1 MMKELRDYIL
11 EKPDIEAFVG
21 WPYFGSR
28 HVYLN
33 YSQIAVRGDCS
44 FVWDWGGA
52 GGCCLFD
59 GNHPS
64 LSIAERVSEIEQE
77 SNAVEFIARSAGRC
91 FVEFPWGSH
100 VGANERGTAIEQEFH
115 REVPGRL
122 APRNCTAQADFLRKF
137 IQEMVIPLPPFRE
150 ILKMRLSPGV
160 SEMWRAGNFSGIASL
175 LRRADEDFTSGTRWT
190 GGDYNWVPGSF
201 ECQSQ
206 LLESI
211 GSRHA
216 ALKKRRAARG
226 AKSKPNFFSM
236 VNATEQ
242 LTKLKV

>member
-1 MMKELRDYIL
+1 MTNQADIL
-11 EKPDIEAFVG
+11 EKPDLEAFVG

-33 YSQIAVRGDCS
+33 YCQIAVRGDCS
-44 FVWDWGGA
+44 FVWDLGGA
-52 GGCCLFD
+52 GGCCLVD

-64 LSIAERVSEIEQE
+64 LSIAKRVSSIEQK

-91 FVEFPWGSH
+91 FVEFPWGG
-100 VGANERGTAIEQEFH
+100 VFGRNEGGTAIEREFH
-115 REVPGRL
+115 MEVPRRL
-122 APRNCTAQADFLRKF
+122 APRNCAAQADSLRKF

-150 ILKMRLSPGV
+150 IIKMRLCPHV
-160 SEMWRAGNFSGIASL
+160 SEMWRSGNFSGIASS
-175 LRRADEDFTSGTRWT
+175 LREADENFTNGSRWT
-190 GGDYNWVPGSF
+190 GGDYNWVSGSF

-216 ALKKRRAARG
+216 ALKKRRASKG